1 MTQYKTKTFVPAP
14 GLRNGHL
21 MTIAPIFRRRAQL
34 PLSDCLRLTLEV
46 APGNSVTGYLHK
58 AGADKLPGESP
69 LMVIVH
75 GLESSAQASY
85 VQGLCGKAL
94 AAGFSVFRMNM
105 RNCDG
110 TLALAQT
117 LYNAGLSA
125 DLVAVVRQMRENYGF
140 TRVFACGFSLGGN
153 MVLKAAG
160 ELGRINSWLLDGVVA
175 VSPPIELDTSVR
187 AIEAGVNR
195 LYEFNFLLGL
205 KRKIREKEKLFPGRF
220 DLKRLSRIKTLREF
234 DHYFTAVDAGYD
246 GADSYYYGA
255 SAMRCLSDIQCPALI
270 IAAKDDPLVPFEPSF
285 NSIQESSGKAHPV
298 RLLAPEHGGH
308 VSFIAYDYMHLGDFE
323 NVLARAQA
331 GEILQ
336 DLAQKQVPA
345 GLSDGV
351 KDWPPGA
358 DPYWAEWQTLAFCL
372 ECCAVITTQ

>member
-1 MTQYKTKTFVPAP
+1 MTEYKTKAFVPAP

-34 PLSDCLRLTLEV
+34 PSSDCLRLTLEV
-46 APGNSVTGYLHK
+46 APDNCVTGYLHQ
-58 AGADKLPGESP
+58 AGADKLSGESP

-85 VQGLCGKAL
+85 VQGLCAKAL

-105 RNCDG
+105 RNCEG
-110 TLALAQT
+110 TLALSQT

-125 DLVAVVRQMRENYGF
+125 DLVAVVKQLRDNYGF

-160 ELGRINSWLLDGVVA
+160 ELGRINSRLLDGVVA

-220 DLKRLSRIKTLREF
+220 DLKRLGRIKTLREF

-246 GADSYYYGA
+246 GADSYYHGA

-285 NSIQESSGKAHPV
+285 RSILESSGKTHPV
-298 RLLAPEHGGH
+298 RLLAPEYGGH
-308 VSFIAYDYMHLGDFE
+308 VSFIAYDHMHLGDFDHA
-323 NVLARAQA
+323 LSRSQA
-331 GEILQ
+331 GEFLQ
-336 DLAQKQVPA
+336 DLAQKQVPV
-345 GLSDGV
+345 GLSSGS
-351 KDWPPGA
+351 KDWQPVA

-372 ECCAVITTQ
+372 ECCAVIAT